1 MACILNRVYCS
12 CYYGVFSIVILLVAI
27 FIAGMIGQLA
37 TLGKY
42 DTQQREEKERGKTD
56 ETK

>member
-56 ETK
+56 EN